1 MCYVDRV
8 LRHGCGRG
16 AGCLGCV
23 LRRVT
28 AFLLAGVGEGRG
40 ERGESGE
47 RVVRECGECGEVW
60 SVMWG
65 GRAHALGHVRNL
77 LPFLFI
83 SIICQKMC
91 ETTRDNHTF

>member
-1 MCYVDRV
+1 MSPKGIDGECGAGGGMCYVDRV

-40 ERGESGE
+40 
-47 RVVRECGECGEVW
+47 
-60 SVMWG
+60 
-65 GRAHALGHVRNL
+65 
-77 LPFLFI
+77 
-83 SIICQKMC
+83 
-91 ETTRDNHTF
+91 